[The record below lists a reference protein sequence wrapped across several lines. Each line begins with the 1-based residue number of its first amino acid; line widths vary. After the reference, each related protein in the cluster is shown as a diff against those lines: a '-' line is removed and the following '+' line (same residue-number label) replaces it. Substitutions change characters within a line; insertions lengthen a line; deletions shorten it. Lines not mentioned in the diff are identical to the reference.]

1 MAVNLLIL
9 PMAPGE
15 DIQPQR
21 RVGSCSGVRSF
32 QSPSFRGYQK
42 SYAKPVVIN
51 K

>member
-1 MAVNLLIL
+1 MAVNLSII

-21 RVGSCSGVRSF
+21 RAGSCLGVRSF
-32 QSPSFRGYQK
+32 QSPSFHGYQK
-42 SYAKPVVIN
+42 SYAKPVVKN